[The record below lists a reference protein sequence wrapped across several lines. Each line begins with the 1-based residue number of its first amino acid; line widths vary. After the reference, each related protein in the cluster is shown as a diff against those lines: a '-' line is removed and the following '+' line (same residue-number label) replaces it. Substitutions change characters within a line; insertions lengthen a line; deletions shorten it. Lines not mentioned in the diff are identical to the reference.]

1 MKNVSP
7 SSGDLAA
14 KISKSLKETGKD
26 EEMGKKIGDRLSSIE
41 DEYMKALGDPKAKE
55 GETAQLEIKYRR
67 AMRTYEAFQRLMQ
80 NAHEMM
86 MRAIQGLAIR

>member
-1 MKNVSP
+1 MTNVKT
-7 SSGDLAA
+7 SSSDLASR
-14 KISKSLKETGKD
+14 IGKSLRDTGKD
-26 EEMGKKIGDRLSSIE
+26 EEMGVKIGNTLSSIE
-41 DEYMKALGDPKAKE
+41 EKYMEALGNPKAKE
-55 GETAQLEIKYRR
+55 GETAKLEIQYRR

>member
-7 SSGDLAA
+7 SSGNLAA

-26 EEMGKKIGDRLSSIE
+26 EEMGKKIGDSLASIE
-41 DEYMKALGDPKAKE
+41 DKYMEALGDSNAKP
-55 GETAQLEIKYRR
+55 GETAKLEIQYRR

-80 NAHEMM
+80 NGHEMM

>member
-1 MKNVSP
+1 MADVKLKST
-7 SSGDLAA
+7 DLATR
-14 KISKSLKETGKD
+14 IGRSLKDTGKD
-26 EEMGKKIGDRLSSIE
+26 EEAARKIGNTLSSIE
-41 DEYMKALGDPKAKE
+41 QKYMDALSKPDGKAGDTGA
-55 GETAQLEIKYRR
+55 LEIEYRR